1 MSVPRKKDD
10 VGRICL
16 QEPEPG
22 PPDKKVE
29 FGFGGALFEKP
40 PSLNRTFFE
49 RGRLG
54 FCEAKITAISARVAD
69 QQITWRERKGEAE
82 FIRVSK

>member
-1 MSVPRKKDD
+1 MSAPRKKDH

-16 QEPEPG
+16 QEPDPG
-22 PPDKKVE
+22 PPDKKLE
-29 FGFGGALFEKP
+29 FGIERALFEKP
-40 PSLNRTFFE
+40 LSLDRMFLE

-69 QQITWRERKGEAE
+69 QQITWRERG
-82 FIRVSK
+82 VHSSQ

>member
-16 QEPEPG
+16 QEPEP
-22 PPDKKVE
+22 DKKVE

-40 PSLNRTFFE
+40 PSLDRTLFE
-49 RGRLG
+49 RCRLG
-54 FCEAKITAISARVAD
+54 FCEAKITAVSARVAD
-69 QQITWRERKGEAE
+69 QQITWRERKMGRSSFES
-82 FIRVSK
+82 VSGR